1 MDDFMDAL
9 RYLMKGAHMGCDI
22 HWYSE
27 TKRNGQWEC
36 DQADTFE
43 LLKDEDN
50 YPDMANF
57 PGRNRDYWFFG
68 LLQPGVRSRWDWS
81 FPEREVIPD
90 DLSKEVKIFWDRWDS
105 DGHSYGYVT
114 RKEIKDKLEEL
125 RKHRAMH
132 LIEPRDSTK
141 VLHHHVD
148 RLEEC
153 LKNLTSDVPDTDQR
167 IVFCF
172 DN

>member
-9 RYLMKGAHMGCDI
+9 SYLMKGAHMGCDI

-43 LLKDEDN
+43 LLEDEDN

-57 PGRNRDYWFFG
+57 PGRDRDYWFFG

-90 DLSKEVKIFWDRWDS
+90 DLSKEVKIF
-105 DGHSYGYVT
+105 GIVGIQT
-114 RKEIKDKLEEL
+114 AT
-125 RKHRAMH
+125 AM
-132 LIEPRDSTK
+132 D
-141 VLHHHVD
+141 
-148 RLEEC
+148 
-153 LKNLTSDVPDTDQR
+153 TSLAKRSKTSWKSSGNIVPCT
-167 IVFCF
+167 
-172 DN
+172 